1 MARLTRTAGQG
12 KRGVLLFGVLLG
24 FGLAMVFNS
33 VVSAYGGGSQVPV
46 VAAQAQQSSQQ
57 PAAQQQ
63 QEVQPAKEE
72 EKPEQQQPPEHK
84 AQDEKPL
91 CTFLSAAGGG
101 AAPEPV
107 PTPARSNL
115 FKVLQQEGLKIGAEL
130 GVQAGLFAEHALR
143 EWPACTEY
151 YLVDIWAQQE
161 NYDDMANVNNEQQ
174 NEFFTQTKQRMEPFK
189 DKAKFLRMTTTQ
201 AAEKVPDDSLDYVY
215 VDARHDYCGVQE
227 DLRNWWPKLRRG
239 GIFAGHD
246 YLTADSPAVVDSK
259 QDWSLCMDG
268 TRNRGA
274 VKGAVDEFAAAHNL
288 TLTVTCEEMWPSWIA
303 RKP

>member
-1 MARLTRTAGQG
+1 
-12 KRGVLLFGVLLG
+12 LLFGVLLG

-91 CTFLSAAGGG
+91 CTFLSG

-130 GVQAGLFAEHALR
+130 GVQVRVQLLLPGRFPCLPPGLGRPPWHLLYR
-143 EWPACTEY
+143 
-151 YLVDIWAQQE
+151 
-161 NYDDMANVNNEQQ
+161 
-174 NEFFTQTKQRMEPFK
+174 
-189 DKAKFLRMTTTQ
+189 
-201 AAEKVPDDSLDYVY
+201 S
-215 VDARHDYCGVQE
+215 
-227 DLRNWWPKLRRG
+227 
-239 GIFAGHD
+239 
-246 YLTADSPAVVDSK
+246 
-259 QDWSLCMDG
+259 G
-268 TRNRGA
+268 T
-274 VKGAVDEFAAAHNL
+274 AAAP
-288 TLTVTCEEMWPSWIA
+288 E
-303 RKP
+303 

>member
-24 FGLAMVFNS
+24 FGLAMVCNS

-130 GVQAGLFAEHALR
+130 GVQVRVQLLLPGRFPCLPPGLGRPPWHLLYR
-143 EWPACTEY
+143 
-151 YLVDIWAQQE
+151 
-161 NYDDMANVNNEQQ
+161 
-174 NEFFTQTKQRMEPFK
+174 
-189 DKAKFLRMTTTQ
+189 
-201 AAEKVPDDSLDYVY
+201 S
-215 VDARHDYCGVQE
+215 
-227 DLRNWWPKLRRG
+227 
-239 GIFAGHD
+239 
-246 YLTADSPAVVDSK
+246 
-259 QDWSLCMDG
+259 G
-268 TRNRGA
+268 T
-274 VKGAVDEFAAAHNL
+274 AAAP
-288 TLTVTCEEMWPSWIA
+288 E
-303 RKP
+303 